1 MQTVSQQLSELGA
14 LIRLRSVPLVV
25 LTDTSG
31 FGSQCEEQLRR
42 LCNER
47 FAPITFF
54 GKSDAAAQTV
64 MSLRKLGLRQ
74 RAESAGLEVWEQ
86 PPWVCW
92 FLNGGTTTPNTL
104 RAGLDALLFKSP
116 HAADLHLQHSVFVS
130 LSVEEAN
137 ADMLESWR
145 QVVRGRANIRVFWL
159 FEDQSADLT
168 AESLASGAVA
178 YAFGGWRRYGET
190 SESQLSAG
198 LFSTSF
204 QDDSTDGNDVQISPS
219 VCRPDLNWHSELWA
233 QELGS
238 EAFSLWLRERPPHSE
253 LPAMSMEELVATR
266 ANDGVLNAEGLITY
280 LLPERRGD
288 SGYWLSSPSTNSEAH
303 ELVLQEKR
311 FSFNH
316 HEQALPVH
324 RKWYSLVREKL
335 AQEFSRIKNRHYAR
349 QLFTLISAE
358 KWISGSQTK
367 LSDFLAARLRL
378 RLTIPNKP
386 DGLLAELKERLNQ
399 FDNYAAGIEAIQ
411 SQPGKKW
418 GSFEADVRDTL
429 RRISRIPAITS
440 PILRL
445 MLLLAA
451 FVGLAAASAEA
462 RATTMVAVLF
472 SSFGIVIAVVF
483 AGLASLV
490 LFHFLVVEWLAVRS
504 LHRLESNSIL
514 RHCHAV
520 GDVIARTLHEVGCDL
535 RKQVATCAAK
545 RDVLRRDLAGRHA
558 EQPVE
563 KATQAN
569 REPFFSENASRRL
582 LTTNRRKKLLEEI
595 HARWLLALSE
605 LPFPA
610 FDAAAW
616 LNTLHRVAR
625 EVSCEH
631 LHQITLQEWLD
642 AESPSAQKTAERLKN
657 LVRESRS
664 GIHAPPTVCFV
675 PENWATHRGVNDM
688 VQIYDAGLSQLLVVS
703 LLPPP

>member
-1 MQTVSQQLSELGA
+1 MQMISQQLSELGA
-14 LIRLRSVPLVV
+14 LTRLRSVPLVV
-25 LTDTSG
+25 LTDTSD
-31 FGSQCEEQLRR
+31 FGSQCEEQLHR

-54 GKSDAAAQTV
+54 GKPDVATQTI
-64 MSLRKLGLRQ
+64 MGLRKPGLRQ
-74 RAESAGLEVWEQ
+74 RAESAGLDVWEQ

-92 FLNGGTTTPNTL
+92 FLNGSATTPDTL
-104 RAGLDALLFKSP
+104 RAGLDALLFKTPS
-116 HAADLHLQHSVFVS
+116 AADLHLQHFVFMS
-130 LSVEEAN
+130 LSAEEVN
-137 ADMLESWR
+137 VDTLESWR
-145 QVVRGRANIRVFWL
+145 QVIHGRANIRLFWL
-159 FEDQSADLT
+159 FEDRSADIT
-168 AESLASGAVA
+168 TESLASGAVA

-190 SESQLSAG
+190 NESQLSAG

-233 QELGS
+233 HGLKS
-238 EAFSLWLRERPPHSE
+238 EMLSLWLREIPAHSE
-253 LPAMSMEELVATR
+253 LPTMSLEELVATR
-266 ANDGVLNAEGLITY
+266 AKDGVLNAEGLITY

-288 SGYWLSSPSTNSEAH
+288 SGYWLSSPGTKSEAH
-303 ELVLQEKR
+303 ELVLLDKR

-316 HEQALPVH
+316 HEPALAVH
-324 RKWYSLVREKL
+324 RRWYSLAREKL
-335 AQEFSRIKNRHYAR
+335 AQEFTRIKNRHYAR

-358 KWISGSQTK
+358 KWISGSQSK

-399 FDNYAAGIEAIQ
+399 FDNYAAGVEAIR
-411 SQPGKKW
+411 SQPGKKL
-418 GSFEADVRDTL
+418 GTFESDAKDTL
-429 RRISRIPAITS
+429 RRISGIPAITS

-445 MLLLAA
+445 VLLLAA
-451 FVGLAAASAEA
+451 LVGLAAASAEA
-462 RATTMVAVLF
+462 RDTTMVEVLF
-472 SSFGIVIAVVF
+472 SSFGIVIAVAF

-504 LHRLESNSIL
+504 LRRLDSNSIL

-520 GDVIARTLHEVGCDL
+520 GDVIAGTLHEVGRGL
-535 RKQVATCAAK
+535 GKQVSTWAIQ
-545 RDVLRRDLAGRHA
+545 RDALRRDLAGRQA

-569 REPFFSENASRRL
+569 REPFFSESASRRL

-595 HARWLLALSE
+595 HARWLLAIGE

-610 FDAAAW
+610 FDATAW
-616 LNTLHRVAR
+616 LNTLHRVAQ
-625 EVSCEH
+625 EASSEH
-631 LHQITLQEWLD
+631 LDQITLQEWLD

-657 LVRESRS
+657 LIRESRS

-675 PENWATHRGVNDM
+675 PENWTTHRGVNDM

>member
-14 LIRLRSVPLVV
+14 LTRLRCVPLVV
-25 LTDTSG
+25 LTDTSH

-42 LCNER
+42 LCDER

-54 GKSDAAAQTV
+54 GKSDATAQTI
-64 MSLRKLGLRQ
+64 MSLRKPGLRQ

-92 FLNGGTTTPNTL
+92 FLSGDMTTPDTL
-104 RAGLDALLFKSP
+104 HTGLDALPFKALG
-116 HAADLHLQHSVFVS
+116 AADLHLQHFVLLS
-130 LSVEEAN
+130 LSAEEAI
-137 ADMLESWR
+137 ADTLESWR
-145 QVVRGRANIRVFWL
+145 QVVRGRANIRLFWL
-159 FEDQSADLT
+159 FEDRSADLT
-168 AESLASGAVA
+168 AESLASGAVGF
-178 YAFGGWRRYGET
+178 AFGGWRRYCET
-190 SESQLSAG
+190 NESQLSTG

-233 QELGS
+233 QGLAS
-238 EAFSLWLRERPPHSE
+238 ETLSLWLRERPAHSE
-253 LPAMSMEELVATR
+253 LPAMSMEELVATP

-288 SGYWLSSPSTNSEAH
+288 SGYWLSSPDIKGEAH
-303 ELVLQEKR
+303 ELVLLEKR

-324 RKWYSLVREKL
+324 RKWYSLAREKL
-335 AQEFSRIKNRHYAR
+335 AQEFTRIKNRHYAR
-349 QLFTLISAE
+349 QLFTLVSAE

-399 FDNYAAGIEAIQ
+399 FDNYAAGVEAIQ
-411 SQPGKKW
+411 SQPGKKLDT
-418 GSFEADVRDTL
+418 FEADAKDSL
-429 RRISRIPAITS
+429 RRISGIPAITS

-462 RATTMVAVLF
+462 RGTALVEILF
-472 SSFGIVIAVVF
+472 SSFGIVIAFAF

-504 LHRLESNSIL
+504 LRRLDSNSIM

-520 GDVIARTLHEVGCDL
+520 GDVIARTLHEIGRDL
-535 RKQVATCAAK
+535 REQVATWVAQ
-545 RDVLRRDLAGRHA
+545 RDALRRDLAGLQT

-563 KATQAN
+563 IAAQAN
-569 REPFFSENASRRL
+569 REPFFSESASRRL
-582 LTTNRRKKLLEEI
+582 LTTSRRKKLLEEI
-595 HARWLLALSE
+595 HARWLLAIGD

-610 FDAAAW
+610 FDATAW

-625 EVSCEH
+625 EASSEH
-631 LHQITLQEWLD
+631 LNQITLQEWLD
-642 AESPSAQKTAERLKN
+642 AESPSAQKIAERLKN